1 MKSYTF
7 YFDESFH
14 DKKIRINENGQ
25 FNILR
30 EDALDNYIGV
40 FWGCPTSDLVSNRK
54 LVQKFENRQ
63 KIQYSLQRKPE

>member
-40 FWGCPTSDLVSNRK
+40 FWGCPTSDLASNRK
-54 LVQKFENRQ
+54 L
-63 KIQYSLQRKPE
+63 I